1 QYAESPPDTK
11 TPRHKKLATW
21 RRGVAPH
28 LRLSPCG
35 LRLAYWHFGS
45 PSFRAGELVV
55 DPMKIAQVFVVLALT
70 MFDFH
75 PSVVVARP
83 DNVFP
88 VVSQYV
94 AEPATGV
101 QDVVPVYL
109 IESAK

>member
-1 QYAESPPDTK
+1 M
-11 TPRHKKLATW
+11 
-21 RRGVAPH
+21 
-28 LRLSPCG
+28 
-35 LRLAYWHFGS
+35 
-45 PSFRAGELVV
+45 VV
-55 DPMKIAQVFVVLALT
+55 DPMKIAHVFVVLAFL

-83 DNVFP
+83 VNVFP

-94 AEPATGV
+94 AEPATAV